1 MNNFYFGFL
10 EENSIVSITD
20 KYGKITYVND
30 KFCKISKYSRK
41 ELIGKRHNI
50 INSGYHSKELFTN
63 MWRTI
68 SNGNTWRGEI
78 CNRAKDGSLYW
89 VESFIK
95 PELDKDGKPIKYYS
109 FRIIIT
115 ERKQR
120 EEEQFYQTVSKLGAI
135 FENSP
140 GFQFFIGKNRTLLS
154 FNKSSS
160 SIPKVVRNAKI
171 GLGENGNLL
180 DFSSFFKNFE
190 NNLEDSLLGQEIV
203 LEQQVDFFN
212 DGKKKWFLV
221 TYYPV
226 DDNQGKVIGVSITAV
241 DIDQRKRAE
250 IDLNSAFEQKR
261 ALISSIPD
269 PIFFKDGEGR
279 WMIINAAAMNL
290 FHVTKNQW
298 GGKTNLQMA
307 KVCPQFKKILEVSH
321 TNDEL
326 TWATGGSTE
335 MVEVIRHNGS
345 TEEYNVSRYPIYH
358 TGGSRKAMI
367 VICHNITELKKNKE
381 KLKKQNE
388 QLMRIAWLQAH
399 SARAPVARILGLANI
414 IKLSDKNDPLH
425 EEILARM
432 VECAKTLDNVIHEI
446 MDYAED
452 DYDYG
457 YKMEAEKINRS

>member
-20 KYGKITYVND
+20 KQGIITYVND
-30 KFCKISKYSRK
+30 NFCKISKYSRK

-50 INSGYHSKELFTN
+50 INSGYHPKELFTN
-63 MWRTI
+63 MWKAI
-68 SNGNTWRGEI
+68 SNGHTWRGEV

-95 PELDKDGKPIKYYS
+95 PELDTNGNPIKYYS

-120 EEEQFYQTVSKLGAI
+120 EEEQFHQTVSKLGAI

-140 GFQFFIGKNRTLLS
+140 GFQFFIDKKRTLLS

-160 SIPKVVRNAKI
+160 NIQKVVRGAKI
-171 GLGENGNLL
+171 GSGENDNSP
-180 DFSSFFKNFE
+180 DFCSSLKNFE
-190 NNLEDSLLGQEIV
+190 NNLENSLLGQEIV
-203 LEQQVDFFN
+203 LEQQVDFLN
-212 DGKKKWFLV
+212 NGKEKWFLV

-226 DDNQGKVIGVSITAV
+226 DDNQGEIIGVSVTAV
-241 DIDQRKRAE
+241 DIDKRKKAE

-269 PIFFKDGEGR
+269 PIFFKDGEGK

-298 GGKTNLQMA
+298 GGKTDLQMV
-307 KVCPQFKKILEVSH
+307 KICPQFKKTFELTH

-335 MVEVIRHNGS
+335 MIELIRHNGS

-358 TGGSRKAMI
+358 NGGRRKAMI
-367 VICHNITELKKNKE
+367 VICHNITELKKNRE
-381 KLKKQNE
+381 KLKKQNK

-425 EEILARM
+425 EEILTRM
-432 VECAKTLDNVIHEI
+432 VECAQTLDSVIHEI

-452 DYDYG
+452 DYNG
-457 YKMEAEKINRS
+457 YRMIARKNE